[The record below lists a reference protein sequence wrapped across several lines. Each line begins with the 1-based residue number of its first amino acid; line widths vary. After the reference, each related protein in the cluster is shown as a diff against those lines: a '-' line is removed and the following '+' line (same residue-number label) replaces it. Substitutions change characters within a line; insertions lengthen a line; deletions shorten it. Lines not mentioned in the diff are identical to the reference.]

1 MKPDTP
7 YTHRTQIEDD
17 IIQAATTDWPRQI
30 TATELAFINTLA
42 ARVAGPQLLPN
53 ITAVQPVHCAIIGH
67 AIRAKLLHQDDMHAV
82 ADTAVPTVH

>member
-7 YTHRTQIEDD
+7 YTYRTQIEDD
-17 IIQAATTDWPRQI
+17 IVLAATTDWPRPI
-30 TATELAFINTLA
+30 TANELAFINALA

-67 AIRAKLLHQDDMHAV
+67 AIRTKLLHQDDTHA
-82 ADTAVPTVH
+82 ATDTAVPTVH